1 MYEIPLSLQSPIM
14 NQDQTSPSD
23 VETHVVETFRL
34 PAETVDALSK
44 MNVNFEQVI
53 AEVLKEQIKKAF
65 ESVDKNPLL
74 TDKARE
80 MAEDLIEDLKKSPNT
95 SSYGVVCDSS
105 NNTEESIDK
114 GLLNVELGVV
124 SENGQQSTVSKP
136 ALPLSCSHIATT
148 IEPLKPSRE
157 MTMSTADT
165 YVRARIDTSTKERAA
180 DALEAMGLSIS
191 DAIRLLMLRIADERR
206 MPFDVKAPNA
216 TTRKAIAELE
226 GLKQSWHVEVEEPMI
241 IPADKP
247 EQPSVLLPIIK
258 SLNELKHLKIL
269 KGCNINTTQEVTDM
283 SELLKDFDGVKA
295 TNQPFNFT
303 LDSQKLQR

>member
-1 MYEIPLSLQSPIM
+1 MTGEGYKPLT
-14 NQDQTSPSD
+14 D
-23 VETHVVETFRL
+23 
-34 PAETVDALSK
+34 
-44 MNVNFEQVI
+44 
-53 AEVLKEQIKKAF
+53 
-65 ESVDKNPLL
+65 ESV
-74 TDKARE
+74 A
-80 MAEDLIEDLKKSPNT
+80 AIT
-95 SSYGVVCDSS
+95 SSYFAQRAARSSAQDQPRVVLVGGQPGAGKSA
-105 NNTEESIDK
+105 
-114 GLLNVELGVV
+114 GGELVRDELKGVV

-226 GLKQSWHVEVEEPMI
+226 AGKGKRFASVDDLM
-241 IPADKP
+241 AD
-247 EQPSVLLPIIK
+247 L
-258 SLNELKHLKIL
+258 HA
-269 KGCNINTTQEVTDM
+269 D
-283 SELLKDFDGVKA
+283 D
-295 TNQPFNFT
+295 
-303 LDSQKLQR
+303 